1 VAFGDPVSVAERLVH
16 RARNGEIVISLPVM
30 KALGAEVAALGA
42 EELPP
47 LELAKRQ
54 PIPIYGIVLETR
66 LDFT

>member
-1 VAFGDPVSVAERLVH
+1 
-16 RARNGEIVISLPVM
+16 M
-30 KALGAEVAALGA
+30 KALGTAAGALGA
-42 EELPP
+42 EALPA